1 METAINVFL
10 GKKRDVYYPDMI
22 SSTTVTLMEMV
33 SLVDKNN
40 YREAFMVLLL
50 LNDAIPNYIA

>member
-10 GKKRDVYYPDMI
+10 GKKRDVYYSDLI
-22 SSTTVTLMEMV
+22 SSTTVTLMELV

-40 YREAFMVLLL
+40 YREAFVVLLL

>member
-10 GKKRDVYYPDMI
+10 GKKRDVYYPDLI
-22 SSTTVTLMEMV
+22 SSTTVTLMELV

-40 YREAFMVLLL
+40 YCEAFLVLLL